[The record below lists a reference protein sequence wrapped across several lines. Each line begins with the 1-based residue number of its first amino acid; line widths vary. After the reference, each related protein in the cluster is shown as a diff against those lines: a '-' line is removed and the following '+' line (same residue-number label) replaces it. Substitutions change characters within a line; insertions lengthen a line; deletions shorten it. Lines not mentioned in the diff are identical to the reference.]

1 MRAIPLTSRS
11 VHDVQVLVKWST
23 RDLLEVVAIS
33 AISEACGKR
42 IKYLALVQ
50 SLPAACLVFN
60 RDRRRLTLVLNT
72 WKPKIIKS
80 FYHLT
85 AKNFHATPAWL
96 LENLKNV
103 FLLFVSAAV
112 VVASFKRFVV
122 YEDLMKLKQRK
133 STTFLL
139 AVERHFTFSCNWNTV
154 FNRLKSSKKKLASSC
169 GLVT

>member
-80 FYHLT
+80 FYHLME
-85 AKNFHATPAWL
+85 KNFMPPRPD

-169 GLVT
+169 SLVT